1 MVGDPPR
8 VTLVRDARYGS
19 GYLALLHVLDSSR
32 RYSTL
37 AYTFQGQPPFA
48 VTAISKPL
56 PLTAP
61 TQAFASGLL
70 LHPAAVA
77 EDAGSLAAPER
88 VVVAYGVADEESRAL
103 VMSHAFFA
111 ALFDVDLCNQKK
123 A

>member
-1 MVGDPPR
+1 LVGECR
-8 VTLVRDARYGS
+8 CVTLARGARYGS

-32 RYSTL
+32 RYATL
-37 AYTFQGQPPFA
+37 AYTFEGQPPFA

-61 TQAFASGLL
+61 SQAFASGLL
-70 LHPAAVA
+70 LHPAAA
-77 EDAGSLAAPER
+77 QEAGSLAAPEK

-111 ALFDVDLCNQKK
+111 ALFDVDHCHKK
-123 A
+123 V